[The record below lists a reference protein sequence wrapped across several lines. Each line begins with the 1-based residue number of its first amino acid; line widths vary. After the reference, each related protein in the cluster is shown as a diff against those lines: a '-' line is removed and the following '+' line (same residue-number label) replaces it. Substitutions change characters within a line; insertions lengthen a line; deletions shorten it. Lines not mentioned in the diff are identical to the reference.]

1 MKKLA
6 LYFLILGFA
15 PSLFSQKITETVKYS
30 DSGKLIKPSLFANL
44 GKSCSTPDGMALDA
58 KGHLFLA
65 VTNYDSFEKYGSKIL
80 SFDKNDKP
88 LTWYDELPLHP
99 ITKRV
104 HPMGIEFGEDGNIL
118 AIGIEDSSIYKE
130 ENFRRFKYMTDE
142 LAGLNNVNDVLGLP
156 SIQRL
161 VKNKQLK
168 QFQLEPIFDKSPD
181 SQADLDSLMT
191 YVNSLQFYSGQLI
204 NAKNGATLLLVTID
218 KEVMSKRTRNTV
230 IKDILQVTEAFE
242 EHTDV
247 KLRYAGLPFVRYIN
261 TSKIKA
267 EMKLFLF
274 LSVIVTGFILFLFF
288 RSFKVV
294 GVALVIIG
302 VIVIWVTATLAIFE
316 FQITILTGLIP
327 PIIVVIGI
335 PNSVYMLNKYHQE
348 YFQHG
353 DQRRAL
359 QTIIKKIG
367 IVTFITNF
375 TTATGF
381 LVLAFTDILIL
392 KEFGI
397 VAGINIL
404 ATFVVSLIMIP
415 AVFSYLAPPSDRHLK
430 HLEFSL
436 LERVLNILDLVVHR
450 HKYYIFGLAVI
461 VVVVSAYGVSKIE
474 AVSYMIDD
482 LPEESQVKQD
492 LRFFENNFSGVMPL
506 EIVVDTGKKKGAQN
520 LRNLKKIDEF
530 EMFLDS
536 LDNVSQPISIV
547 SFIKASRQAFYNDN
561 PSKYALPTRRDKNF
575 ILRYLGKDTTQQNLL
590 NAFVDEEGRKI
601 RVSLKIADIGSIKL
615 DSLVNG
621 VIKPRIETIFEGS
634 GMEVEITGTTLLFI
648 KGNKF
653 LIDNLLTSMLIA
665 FVIIAFIMAVLFR
678 NFKMIIIC
686 LIPNVI
692 PLLIT
697 GGMMGY
703 AGIALKPS
711 TALIFSIA
719 FGISVDDSIHFL
731 AKYRQELFANKF
743 FVPVAVSN
751 SVRETGAS
759 MIYTSII
766 LFFGF
771 VIFAASEFGGT
782 VALGA
787 LTSTTLLMAM
797 LTNLTV
803 LPALLLRFDSGTRN
817 TTTHPLIEK
826 FTEFHGED
834 DDEEID
840 LHKIEISNETED

>member
-1 MKKLA
+1 MWYKLS
-6 LYFLILGFA
+6 LFILKFRFYLILTLGLVTAFMAYKAQFA
-15 PSLFSQKITETVKYS
+15 TW
-30 DSGKLIKPSLFANL
+30 
-44 GKSCSTPDGMALDA
+44 
-58 KGHLFLA
+58 
-65 VTNYDSFEKYGSKIL
+65 SFELANIVPASDPEMIAFKK
-80 SFDKNDKP
+80 FKA
-88 LTWYDELPLHP
+88 
-99 ITKRV
+99 
-104 HPMGIEFGEDGNIL
+104 EFGEDGNIL
-118 AIGIEDSSIYKE
+118 AIGIEDSSIYQLD
-130 ENFRRFKYMTDE
+130 NFRRFKYMTDE
-142 LAGLNNVNDVLGLP
+142 LSGLSNVNDVLGLP

-161 VKNKQLK
+161 VKNKDLK
-168 QFQLEPIFDKSPD
+168 QFQLQSIFDSIPE
-181 SQADLDSLMT
+181 SQADLDSLMG

-204 NAKNGATLLLVTID
+204 NAENGATLLLVTID
-218 KEVMSKRTRNTV
+218 KEVMSKSTRNVV
-230 IKDILQVTEAFE
+230 IKDILQITEAFE
-242 EHTDV
+242 EHSGV

-274 LSVIVTGFILFLFF
+274 LSVLVTGFILFLFF
-288 RSFKVV
+288 RSFKIVV
-294 GVALVIIG
+294 VALIIIG
-302 VIVIWVTATLAIFE
+302 VVVVWVTATIAIFE
-316 FQITILTGLIP
+316 FQITILTALIP

-335 PNSVYMLNKYHQE
+335 PNVVYMLNKYHQE
-348 YFQHG
+348 FFQHG
-353 DQRRAL
+353 DQSRAL
-359 QTIIKKIG
+359 QTIVKKIG

-404 ATFVVSLIMIP
+404 ATFVVSLILIP
-415 AVFSYLAPPSDRHLK
+415 AVFSYLKPPSKKHLK
-430 HLEFSL
+430 HLKFAL
-436 LERVLNILDLVVHR
+436 LEKALNILDLVVHR
-450 HKYYIFGLAVI
+450 HKYYIFGLAIIVVI
-461 VVVVSAYGVSKIE
+461 VSSYGVSKIE

-492 LRFFENNFSGVMPL
+492 LRFFESNFSGVMPL
-506 EIVVDTGKKKGAQN
+506 EIVIDTGKKKGAK
-520 LRNLKKIDEF
+520 NLKNLKTIDEF
-530 EMFLDS
+530 ESFLDS
-536 LDNVSQPISIV
+536 LEYVSQPISIV
-547 SFIKASRQAFYNDN
+547 SFIKASRQAFYNDS
-561 PSKYALPTRRDKNF
+561 PSKYALPTNRDKNF
-575 ILRYLGKDTTQQNLL
+575 ILRYLGKDSSQQGLI
-590 NAFVDEEGRKI
+590 NAFVDDDGRKV

-615 DSLVNG
+615 DSLVNR

-634 GMEVEITGTTLLFI
+634 GMEVKITGTTLLFI

-665 FVIIAFIMAVLFR
+665 FVIIAFIMALLFR

-743 FVPVAVSN
+743 FVPLAVSN

-803 LPALLLRFDSGTRN
+803 LPALLLRFDNGRRN
-817 TTTHPLIEK
+817 TDNHPLIEK
-826 FTEFHGED
+826 FPEFHGED

-840 LHKIEISNETED
+840 LKKIEVSNETED